1 MNIRTIRTEKI
12 TAQDC
17 DLLAIL
23 DQHLAVF
30 HEGEILVITS
40 KIVAIT
46 QGRIIPVEAAD
57 FNALVQQE
65 ADAWLPPEQ
74 SRYGV
79 WLTIKDGLLMPNA
92 GVDESNANG
101 CYVLWPLEIG
111 QVANSVRAY
120 LRQRFGLMHAGVLIT
135 DSRPLPLRWG
145 VTGMGVAHSGFRAIN
160 DLVGQADLFGRPLH
174 MTKVN
179 VVDGLAAA
187 AVLVMGE
194 GTEQTPLAVISDLP
208 FVYFETHDPSAEEL
222 TAMQIAPEDELYAPL
237 LTAVQWI
244 KYPLLPAQ
252 SAESAVYGYNATL

>member
-1 MNIRTIRTEKI
+1 MNIRTIWTEKI
-12 TAQDC
+12 TAQDR

-23 DQHLAVF
+23 DQHLTAF

-46 QGRIIPVEAAD
+46 QGRIIPVAAAD

-65 ADAWLPPEQ
+65 ADAWLPPQQ

-92 GVDESNANG
+92 GVDESNADG
-101 CYVLWPLEIG
+101 CYVLWPLELA
-111 QVANSVRAY
+111 QVANRVRHY
-120 LRQRFGLMHAGVLIT
+120 LRQRFGLLHAGVLIT

-145 VTGMGVAHSGFRAIN
+145 VTGMGVAHSGFRAVN
-160 DLVGQADLFGRPLH
+160 NLVGQNDLFGRPLR

-194 GTEQTPLAVISDLP
+194 GAEQTPLAVISDLP
-208 FVYFETHDPSAEEL
+208 FVHFEVDDPTPEAL
-222 TAMQIAPEDELYAPL
+222 AAMQIAPEDDLYAPL
-237 LTAVQWI
+237 LTAVAWS
-244 KYPLLPAQ
+244 K
-252 SAESAVYGYNATL
+252 TKT